1 MTPEEP
7 ALPEPA
13 VSHLSEP
20 ARLAGVLT
28 DPKTAFRDIVTGPRW
43 WVPMILVILLALVF
57 NVTFSRRVG
66 WDRFMEQT
74 FDSNPRTQNMPAD
87 QRARAVE
94 QAVRIVSITS
104 YAGAIVGTPV
114 MVAVEAGVLLL
125 IFNFFLGAH
134 LRFKQV
140 FGVTSYALLPMLVS
154 TVLALVVMLLKNP
167 DDFNLR
173 NPLAFNVGAFLDPQ
187 STAKWLVSLGTS
199 LDLFSIWVVILLAIG
214 LAAAAPRL
222 SFSKALTGVMTPWLV
237 LVVLKS
243 AWAGAFG

>member
-1 MTPEEP
+1 
-7 ALPEPA
+7 
-13 VSHLSEP
+13 
-20 ARLAGVLT
+20 
-28 DPKTAFRDIVTGPRW
+28 
-43 WVPMILVILLALVF
+43 
-57 NVTFSRRVG
+57 
-66 WDRFMEQT
+66 MEQT

-187 STAKWLVSLGTS
+187 STAKWLVSLGAS